1 MKPLLKR
8 TPSLVKQI
16 TKHDTVSG
24 FGVARLETGEWV
36 VCYEPKLEQPAGL
49 VNSYHTQR
57 EAEEAFV
64 CYIREVK

>member
-8 TPSLVKQI
+8 SPSLVKQI

-24 FGVARLETGEWV
+24 FAVVLLETGEWA
-36 VCYEPKLEQPAGL
+36 VCYEPRLQEPAGL
-49 VNSYHTQR
+49 VNAHHTQR